1 LPDPNDAHV
10 IAAAIKT
17 RASIIVTD
25 NVKHFP
31 AKILGPLDLEA
42 KTVDSFVA
50 DTIDLDIGRAV
61 TSVGKMR
68 KRLNRPG
75 KTAEV
80 LLLEMKAR
88 GLTQTVEILREH
100 LFSL

>member
-1 LPDPNDAHV
+1 
-10 IAAAIKT
+10 
-17 RASIIVTD
+17 
-25 NVKHFP
+25 
-31 AKILGPLDLEA
+31 
-42 KTVDSFVA
+42 
-50 DTIDLDIGRAV
+50 
-61 TSVGKMR
+61 MR